1 MNMKSLFTDMFGM
14 PPVLMVWSPG
24 RVNLMGD
31 HTDYNDGWVFPA
43 ALDMG
48 TLIAAGPRSDRIV
61 RTIAYQMDKQEDSV
75 SLDNLNPHHGPYDWT
90 RYVRGVASILQQN
103 GYPLV
108 GVDML
113 IDATLPLGVGL
124 SSSAS
129 LEMGV
134 AFALIMLAGHSIT
147 DDERPLLAKLG
158 QRVEHEV
165 VGVQCGIM
173 DQLIVACGVAGHA
186 LMIDCRT
193 LEMQPA
199 PIPDDVRL
207 LVINSNM
214 PRTLAGS
221 AYNQRR
227 SECNEAVLK
236 IQFVYPH
243 VYALRDVS
251 PDMLPEVES
260 MLTPVLMQRVRHVV
274 TENQRVH
281 AVVAALRQGDSAT
294 VGQLM
299 YTSHASLRD
308 DYAVSSHA
316 LDTLVELASAT
327 TGVFGARLT
336 GAGFGGCIVALAQA
350 EHAYAAVQSI
360 TEAYLHQT
368 GQAATGYVCTIGSG
382 TQRI

>member
-1 MNMKSLFTDMFGM
+1 MKKLFTDVFGM
-14 PPVLMVWSPG
+14 PPILMVWSPG
-24 RVNLMGD
+24 RVNLIGD

-48 TLIAAGPRSDRIV
+48 TFIAAHPRPDRIV
-61 RTIAYQMDKQEDSV
+61 RTVARQMDMQQDSV
-75 SLDNLNPHHGPYDWT
+75 SLDNLNPHQGPHDWT
-90 RYVRGVASILQQN
+90 RYVRGVASILQEQ
-103 GYPLV
+103 GYSLV
-108 GVDML
+108 GADML

-134 AFALIMLAGHSIT
+134 AFALLMPAGYNIT
-147 DDERPLLAKLG
+147 KKERPLLAKLG

-173 DQLIVACGVAGHA
+173 DQLIVACGIAGHA

-199 PIPDDVRL
+199 PIPDNVRL

-227 SECNEAVLK
+227 GECEDAVLK
-236 IQFVYPH
+236 IQAVYPQVH
-243 VYALRDVS
+243 ALRDVS
-251 PDMLPEVES
+251 PDMLPEVAS
-260 MLTPVLMQRVRHVV
+260 LLTPVLMQRVRHVV

-281 AVVAALRQGDSAT
+281 AVVAALRRGDSAT

-299 YTSHASLRD
+299 YASHASLRD

-316 LDTLVELASAT
+316 LDTLVGLASTT

-350 EHAYAAVQSI
+350 EHAYAAMQSI
-360 TEAYLHQT
+360 TEEYMHQT
-368 GQAATGYVCTIGSG
+368 GHAATGYVCAIGSG